1 MTLLIIAITAVAL
14 VSVLS
19 GLDKGVQRLSMVNM
33 ALAFILMTFV
43 IIVGPTLLIAKGF
56 FSNIGSYLE
65 YLPAL
70 SMPFGR
76 EDANYSQGWSAVYWA
91 WWISWSPFVGMFIAR
106 VSRGR
111 TVREFLISV
120 MLVPTVVS
128 ILWMTA
134 FGETAIHQQLDSGFQ
149 GVQNAAL
156 ELKLFVMLDQL
167 PLATITSVVGIILVI
182 MFFVTSSGSGS
193 LVIDSLT
200 AGGKTDASVSQR
212 AAPALVFL
220 PVLLQDRRCRLVG

>member
-1 MTLLIIAITAVAL
+1 
-14 VSVLS
+14 
-19 GLDKGVQRLSMVNM
+19 
-33 ALAFILMTFV
+33 
-43 IIVGPTLLIAKGF
+43 
-56 FSNIGSYLE
+56 
-65 YLPAL
+65 
-70 SMPFGR
+70 
-76 EDANYSQGWSAVYWA
+76 
-91 WWISWSPFVGMFIAR
+91 
-106 VSRGR
+106 
-111 TVREFLISV
+111 
-120 MLVPTVVS
+120 
-128 ILWMTA
+128 MTA

-167 PLATITSVVGIILVI
+167 PLATITSVGVILVI